1 MGFFSKIKEVFKKTK
16 TAWQNKMTSLF
27 SHGELN
33 DEFFE
38 ELTDILITSDVGV
51 ETSEEIVF
59 RLRERTNK
67 TKLRSQED
75 VKQALREIMVEILG
89 EAPAKQQS
97 FPLVFMVVGVNGVG
111 KTTTI
116 GKLAH
121 FYKQQGH
128 SVLLV
133 AGDTF
138 RAAAGEQLNG
148 WALKNDVK
156 IMRNNE
162 GADPASVVFDGIK
175 SAKAKQ
181 NDVVIIDTAGRL
193 QNKVNLMNELTK
205 ISKVVSNNYPEANY
219 QKLLVID
226 ATTGQNALTQVEL
239 FDEAVGIDGIVLTK
253 IDGTAKGGVVLPIAK
268 EKQKPVLF
276 VGTGEKIDDIEE
288 FDAQSF
294 AEAII

>member
-33 DEFFE
+33 DEFFD

-51 ETSEEIVF
+51 ETSEEIVA

-67 TKLRSQED
+67 TKLRNQED
-75 VKQALREIMVEILG
+75 VKQALREIIEEILT
-89 EAPAKQQS
+89 ETPKSDQS
-97 FPLVFMVVGVNGVG
+97 FPLVYLVVGVNGVG

-116 GKLAH
+116 GKIAH
-121 FYKQQGH
+121 FYKQKGH
-128 SVLLV
+128 SVLLI

-138 RAAAGEQLNG
+138 RAAATEQLNG

-156 IMRNNE
+156 IMKNGE

-175 SAKAKQ
+175 SAKAKG

-205 ISKVVSNNYPEANY
+205 ISKVVANNYPEANY

-239 FDEAVGIDGIVLTK
+239 FDEAVEIDGIVLTK

-268 EKQKPVLF
+268 EKQKPVVF

-288 FDAQSF
+288 FDAKAF

>member
-16 TAWQNKMTSLF
+16 TAWSNKLTSLF

-33 DEFFE
+33 DEFFD

-51 ETSEEIVF
+51 NTAEEIVY

-67 TKLRSQED
+67 TKLRNQED
-75 VKQALREIMVEILG
+75 VKSALKDIIAEILT
-89 EAPAKQQS
+89 ETPAPEVTY
-97 FPLVFMVVGVNGVG
+97 PLVYLVVGVNGVG

-148 WALKNDVK
+148 WAVKNEVK

-162 GADPASVVFDGIK
+162 GADPASVVFDGIR
-175 SAKAKQ
+175 SAKAKG

-193 QNKVNLMNELTK
+193 QNKVNLMNELSK

-239 FDEAVGIDGIVLTK
+239 FDEAVGLDGIILTK
-253 IDGTAKGGVVLPIAK
+253 LDGTAKGGVVLPIAQD
-268 EKQKPVLF
+268 KQKPVLF
-276 VGTGEKIDDIEE
+276 IGTGEKIDDIEP
-288 FDAQSF
+288 FDAKTF